1 MPFFSPKN
9 FSIVFIGRQNPQILN
24 HDFLINNRVLPTKR
38 EPFKSLIKD
47 SSEKTPPF
55 TQFLSTPVV
64 TTLVYKWISIIA
76 EEGRFQ
82 IKDNNFGIPS
92 KSPIISITK
101 KYFGEHLRYTPFQL
115 GGINFAGELN
125 FANENDEIAFDKKL
139 GIDCKTFANYFKIEE
154 KVQYSTKLNY
164 PLNED
169 QIELRVDKSKKHQ
182 EKAMLNFN
190 FEFIY
195 DDIDS
200 FLSRLDKV
208 DGIYKIFKEILK
220 KLKTE
225 IKQ

>member
-1 MPFFSPKN
+1 MPVFSPKF
-9 FSIVFIGRQNPQILN
+9 FSIVFTGRQNPQILN

-38 EPFKSLIKD
+38 EPFKSLIRD
-47 SSEKTPPF
+47 SSEKTTPF
-55 TQFLSTPVV
+55 TEYLSTPVV
-64 TTLVYKWISIIA
+64 TTLVYKWISIIV

-82 IKDNNFGIPS
+82 IKDNNFRIPS
-92 KSPIISITK
+92 KSPIISITN

-125 FANENDEIAFDKKL
+125 FTNENDEIAFDKKL
-139 GIDCKTFANYFKIEE
+139 GIDCKTFAKYFKIEK

-169 QIELRVDKSKKHQ
+169 RIELLVDKSKKHQ

-190 FEFIY
+190 FEFTY
-195 DDIDS
+195 HDIDS
-200 FLSRLDKV
+200 FISKLDKA
-208 DGIYKIFKEILK
+208 DGVYKIFKEMLK

-225 IKQ
+225 INQ

>member
-1 MPFFSPKN
+1 MPVFSPKF

-38 EPFKSLIKD
+38 EPFKSLIRD
-47 SSEKTPPF
+47 SSENTPPF
-55 TQFLSTPVV
+55 TEYLSTPVV
-64 TTLVYKWISIIA
+64 TTLVYKWISIIV

-115 GGINFAGELN
+115 GGINFAGKLN
-125 FANENDEIAFDKKL
+125 FTNENDEITFDKKF
-139 GIDCKTFANYFKIEE
+139 GIDCKTFAKYFKIEK

-169 QIELRVDKSKKHQ
+169 RIELRVDKSKKHQ
-182 EKAMLNFN
+182 EKAMLSFN
-190 FEFIY
+190 FEFTY
-195 DDIDS
+195 DNIDS
-200 FLSRLDKV
+200 FISKLDEV
-208 DGIYKIFKEILK
+208 DGVYKVFKEMLK

-225 IKQ
+225 INQ